1 MWKQG
6 IYLKVLGIY
15 VNVTSWISAD
25 RVILIYDAIFIEKL
39 NLNVR

>member
-15 VNVTSWISAD
+15 VTSWISAD